1 MIGSLDIP
9 SGWALLVS
17 VLLLAGASL
26 TFLGSLGLLRLDD
39 FFQRLHSPTLGT
51 TLGTGS
57 ILVASMIYFSVTGG
71 RPVLHEILLAAF
83 LTLTTP
89 ITFVLLVRAGR
100 YRDQLTARL
109 RAQKDQQQN

>member
-1 MIGSLDIP
+1 MIGSLDVP

-17 VLLLAGASL
+17 TLLLVGAAL

-57 ILVASMIYFSVTGG
+57 ILVASMIYFSVTGA

-89 ITFVLLVRAGR
+89 ITFVLLVRAAR

-109 RAQKDQQQN
+109 RTQKDQPNN